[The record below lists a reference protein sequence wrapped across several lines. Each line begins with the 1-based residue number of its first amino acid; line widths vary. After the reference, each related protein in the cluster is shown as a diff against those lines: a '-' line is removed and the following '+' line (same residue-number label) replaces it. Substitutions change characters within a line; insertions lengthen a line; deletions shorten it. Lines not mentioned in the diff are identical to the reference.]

1 MAVELRHFYL
11 IIVLAF
17 DEFIVLCRLL
27 FVRDFIVR
35 LLGL

>member
-11 IIVLAF
+11 IIVF
-17 DEFIVLCRLL
+17 SFYEFIVLRRLL

>member
-11 IIVLAF
+11 IIVFSF
-17 DEFIVLCRLL
+17 DEFIVLRRLL